1 MTITMTTRYGPL
13 HIIDEPLYSFDSQ
26 DNPHRYSLEI
36 CLANG
41 LPSSIHGIDL
51 NHQRIMVVGAGGGC
65 STVHRHSALMIDD
78 KLHLAVGDHVVCL
91 SLDRPH
97 RLLWSVRADA
107 ATCFGIHWNSHRSA
121 LISHGELEISRIS
134 TDGDLMWRTSGA
146 DIFTGDFRLLPDYI
160 EAVDFNSS
168 AYRLDYRT
176 GKTIF

>member
-65 STVHRHSALMIDD
+65 STVHQHSALMIDD

-91 SLDRPH
+91 SLIDHIDCCGQSEPMRRH
-97 RLLWSVRADA
+97 ALASTGI
-107 ATCFGIHWNSHRSA
+107 ATGLH
-121 LISHGELEISRIS
+121 
-134 TDGDLMWRTSGA
+134 
-146 DIFTGDFRLLPDYI
+146 
-160 EAVDFNSS
+160 
-168 AYRLDYRT
+168 
-176 GKTIF
+176 